1 METEEEAISQED
13 CWAVI
18 SSFFEDKGLV
28 RQQLDSFDEFIQNT
42 MQELVDENSDMI
54 LQTASQHSGAEGD
67 VTVKGLLYS
76 LWTKKNIMARS
87 VALART
93 ILFILAVTY

>member
-1 METEEEAISQED
+1 MADDQAYYLDDDLDEQAITQED

-54 LQTASQHSGAEGD
+54 LQTSSQHTGAEGD
-67 VTVKGLLYS
+67 LTVRDLSVDGISCRLRIS
-76 LWTKKNIMARS
+76 SVARS
-87 VALART
+87 
-93 ILFILAVTY
+93 

>member
-67 VTVKGLLYS
+67 VTVRVFFLFVD
-76 LWTKKNIMARS
+76 KNIMVRS

-93 ILFILAVTY
+93 IHLILAINY

>member
-93 ILFILAVTY
+93 IRFILAVTY

>member
-1 METEEEAISQED
+1 MEEEDDEPITQED
-13 CWAVI
+13 CWTVI

-54 LQTASQHSGAEGD
+54 LQTTNQHSGADGD
-67 VTVKGLLYS
+67 VTVCFSSSTMVFLL
-76 LWTKKNIMARS
+76 
-87 VALART
+87 
-93 ILFILAVTY
+93 VTYVCRLCCCWLLRM

>member
-1 METEEEAISQED
+1 MEGGEEAISQED

-67 VTVKGLLYS
+67 VTVSG
-76 LWTKKNIMARS
+76 
-87 VALART
+87 
-93 ILFILAVTY
+93 ILHGKTL